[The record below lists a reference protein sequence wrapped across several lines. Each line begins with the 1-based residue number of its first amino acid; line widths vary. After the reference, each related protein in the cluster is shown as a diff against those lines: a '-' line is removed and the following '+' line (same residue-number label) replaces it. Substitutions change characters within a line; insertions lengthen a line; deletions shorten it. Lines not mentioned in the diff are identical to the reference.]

1 MKLKRKKTGVLI
13 LSIFAVILAAVV
25 ATLAV
30 LHIFDVF
37 GNRGTFLKGTTISGV
52 DVSELTAREAEE
64 RVQQAIDHYQL
75 TVTFAEGT
83 EHYTAEELGL
93 GMDGHQRLE
102 GADAGAAQSCG

>member
-37 GNRGTFLKGTTISGV
+37 GNRGTFLKIKAV
-52 DVSELTAREAEE
+52 IL
-64 RVQQAIDHYQL
+64 Q
-75 TVTFAEGT
+75 
-83 EHYTAEELGL
+83 
-93 GMDGHQRLE
+93 
-102 GADAGAAQSCG
+102 